1 VSTAR
6 ARAEVRI
13 GTSGWHYKH
22 WHGPFYPVDL
32 PASRMLAFYLD
43 HFDSVEI
50 NNSFYRLPLASTFE
64 SWGRQATPG
73 FCFAVK
79 ASRYLTHMKKL
90 KDPQAGLQRFLPL
103 VELLGNKLG
112 PILFQLPPRWSCNA
126 PRLAEFLRALPP
138 QHRYSFELRDPS
150 WHCPEIYELLARY
163 NAAFCIYE
171 LAGFKSPTRLTADF
185 TYVRLHGPAIKAYQG
200 SYDSAALT
208 MWRDRIWKWQ
218 SELKAVYVYFDNDQS
233 GYAVQNALQ
242 LQNLVHRRS
251 LSQSA

>member
-1 VSTAR
+1 VKTVKGR
-6 ARAEVRI
+6 GDVRI

-22 WHGPFYPVDL
+22 WHGPFYPIDL
-32 PASRMLAFYLD
+32 PSSRMLAFYLD
-43 HFDSVEI
+43 HLNTVEI

-64 SWGRQATPG
+64 TWRRQTPPD

-90 KDPQAGLQRFLPL
+90 RDPEAALERFLPL
-103 VELLGNKLG
+103 VELLGDKLG
-112 PILFQLPPRWSCNA
+112 PVLFQLPPHWRCDTD
-126 PRLAEFLRALPP
+126 RLLQFLRALPRR
-138 QHRYSFELRDPS
+138 HRYSFEFRDPT
-150 WHCPEIYELLARY
+150 WHRQEIYELLERH
-163 NAAFCIYE
+163 NAAFCMYE
-171 LAGFKSPTRLTADF
+171 LAGFRSPTRVTADF
-185 TYVRLHGPAIKAYQG
+185 AYVRLHGPATKAYQG

-242 LQNLVHRRS
+242 LKNLVHRRS